1 MKGAII
7 GDIIGSVY
15 EHDPIKHENFQLFSA
30 YSRFTDDTVLTIA
43 TADALLNQKDY
54 GTAYKFW
61 GRKYPHAG
69 YGGLFKDWLDS
80 ETGNPYNSWGNGAA
94 MRVSP
99 IAWAFNTLEH
109 VQSQAKRSASV
120 THDHPEGIKG
130 AQAVASAIFLARC
143 NKSKIQIQ
151 EYIAEEY
158 KYNLLSGY
166 EMVRKTYCS
175 DFSAQ
180 GSVPQA
186 IIAFLA
192 SVNYEDAVRKA
203 VALGGDS
210 DTQACIAGAIA
221 QAYYQEIPKEI
232 LMVAHSIIPPEMLEI
247 VVQFNKKFK
256 IELKQP
262 VIKIDKSRQ

>member
-15 EHDPIKHENFQLFSA
+15 EHAPVKHENFRLFTDNST
-30 YSRFTDDTVLTIA
+30 FTDDTVLTVASAYAILYNTSYA
-43 TADALLNQKDY
+43 S
-54 GTAYKFW
+54 AYKLW
-61 GRKYPHAG
+61 GRKYPDAG
-69 YGGLFKDWLDS
+69 YGGLFKEWIDS
-80 ETGNPYNSWGNGAA
+80 KSSAPYNSWGNGAA

-99 IAWAFNTLEH
+99 IAWAFNKLEE
-109 VQSQAKRSASV
+109 VQLEAIKSASV

-130 AQAVASAIFLARC
+130 ALAVATAVFLARC

-151 EYIAEEY
+151 EYISQEY
-158 KYNLLSGY
+158 KYNLLTDY
-166 EMVRKTYCS
+166 EKLRQDYRPDV
-175 DFSAQ
+175 SAQ

-186 IIAFLA
+186 IVAFLA
-192 SVNYEDAVRKA
+192 SADYEDCVRKA

-221 QAYYQEIPKEI
+221 QAFYREIPRDLVTE
-232 LMVAHSIIPPEMLEI
+232 AHAIIPGEMLHI
-247 VVQFNKKFK
+247 MVQFNKKYR

-262 VIKIDKSRQ
+262 VIK